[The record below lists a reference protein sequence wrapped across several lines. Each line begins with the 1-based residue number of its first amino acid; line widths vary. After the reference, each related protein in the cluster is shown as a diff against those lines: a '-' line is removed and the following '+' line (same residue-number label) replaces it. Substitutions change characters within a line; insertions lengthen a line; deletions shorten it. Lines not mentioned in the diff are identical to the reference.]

1 MGFVLSLLYFVVCY
15 LTPQAIFGP
24 LAAYRIELILALLVS
39 VVSLPALSGSLIWK
53 TPQSLAL
60 IGLGFAVLLSV
71 LVGMRWAAGSVTA
84 LLLFIPNAFAYFLV
98 CLHCNTK
105 KRLNIIVLMVFFVC
119 MFVMAHGYYDLQHGF
134 TDSDYLMAQMN
145 DAGQWIYRVR
155 GLGGINDP
163 NDFAQL
169 IACISPLMFI
179 FWRKRQTLRNT
190 VCVIVPV
197 CALLYGEFLTHSRGG
212 VLAFLAMA
220 IVAARR
226 RIGTLPA
233 LLLAAVLFVAA
244 SALHVTGGRDISAN
258 AGEDRTDLWSESMQL
273 LKSHPLFGIGFGNLP
288 DYLGHTAHNTIL
300 VCAAELGLIG
310 FYFWSLFL
318 FPTLRNAL
326 TAASPVQVSDGEPIT
341 HAKELLPFQV
351 TKIEQIDKA
360 DINNL
365 GRLLVVS
372 LTGFLVAGWFL
383 SRAFVMTFY
392 LLGGMVEVVFE
403 MALQRGMIAPR
414 WPMARVLRFSG
425 GLAIVLLV
433 VMYIT
438 LRVVNLMH

>member
-1 MGFVLSLLYFVVCY
+1 MGFFLTLLYLVICY

-60 IGLGFAVLLSV
+60 IGLMFSVFLSAVF
-71 LVGMRWAAGSVTA
+71 GMHWAGGSVPA
-84 LLLFIPNAFAYFLV
+84 LLTFIPNAFAYFLV

-105 KRLNIIVLMVFFVC
+105 KRLKIIVLMAVFVC
-119 MFVMAHGYYDLQHGF
+119 LFVMVHGYYDLRLGLP
-134 TDSDYLMAQMN
+134 DSNYLMAQKN
-145 DAGQWIYRVR
+145 TAGEWIYRVR

-169 IACISPLMFI
+169 IACVTPLVFI
-179 FWRKRQTLRNT
+179 FWRKKQPLRNT
-190 VCVIVPV
+190 ACVLVPV

-212 VLAFLAMA
+212 MLAFLAMA

-226 RIGTLPA
+226 RVGTLPA
-233 LLLAAVLFVAA
+233 LLLAVVLFVAA
-244 SALHVTGGRDISAN
+244 SALHVTGGRDISAD

-273 LKSHPLFGIGFGNLP
+273 IKSHPLVGIGFGNLP
-288 DYLGHTAHNTIL
+288 DYLGHTAHNTVL
-300 VCAAELGLIG
+300 VCTAELGLIG

-326 TAASPVQVSDGEPIT
+326 TAASPAQVSDGEPVT
-341 HAKELLPFQV
+341 HVKELLPFQARKV
-351 TKIEQIDKA
+351 EQIDKA
-360 DINNL
+360 DINDL
-365 GRLLVVS
+365 SRLLVLS

-383 SRAFVMTFY
+383 SRAFVITLF

-403 MALQRGMIAPR
+403 MALQRGMVAPR
-414 WPMARVLRFSG
+414 LPMARVLRYTGVLAFS
-425 GLAIVLLV
+425 LLLL
-433 VMYIT
+433 MYT
-438 LRVVNLMH
+438 ALRVLNLMH